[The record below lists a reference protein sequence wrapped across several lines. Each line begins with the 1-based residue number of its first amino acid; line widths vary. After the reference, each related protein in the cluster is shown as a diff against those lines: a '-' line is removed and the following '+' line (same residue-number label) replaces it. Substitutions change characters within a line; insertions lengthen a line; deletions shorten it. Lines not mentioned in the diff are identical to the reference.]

1 MGTVLVTGGAGYIG
15 SHTVKALLAA
25 DREVVVLDNLSA
37 GHRDSVQDVRLVEAD
52 VGDVDVVQ
60 SVLRDYNVTAVMHF
74 AAVLSVGESVKD
86 PQRYYSTNV
95 VSTISLL
102 QAMKE
107 ESVSHFIFS
116 SSAAVYGA
124 PTQLPIRESH
134 PLVPV
139 NPYGSSKLVIE
150 QALQHYA
157 HAYELSFI
165 SLRYFNAAG
174 ADPDG
179 KIGEDH
185 RPEIHVI
192 PKAIVAAQEGL
203 EFEIFGDD
211 YATSDG
217 TCVRD
222 YVHVSDVADAHVLA
236 LRAIEGGVKSSV
248 YNVGTGT
255 PHSVRQVVASVERVT
270 GKAVA
275 CAICDRRSGD
285 PPVLY
290 ASSERFLSELGWKP
304 RFGDIDEIVD
314 TAWRWHLS
322 HPNGYEASLDSRTS
336 GPIKTL

>member
-15 SHTVKALLAA
+15 SHTVRALLAA

-37 GHRDSVQDVRLVEAD
+37 GHRESVQDVRLVEAD
-52 VGDVDVVQ
+52 VGDVGVVQ

-86 PQRYYSTNV
+86 PQPYYLTNV
-95 VSTISLL
+95 SSTLALL
-102 QAMKE
+102 RAMRE
-107 ESVSHFIFS
+107 ESVAHFIFS
-116 SSAAVYGA
+116 STAAVYGA
-124 PTQLPIRESH
+124 PTELPIRETH
-134 PLVPV
+134 PLFPV

-165 SLRYFNAAG
+165 CLRYFNAAG
-174 ADPDG
+174 ADPEG
-179 KIGEDH
+179 RIGEDH
-185 RPEIHVI
+185 RPEVHVI
-192 PKAIVAAQEGL
+192 PRAIVAAQEGL

-211 YATSDG
+211 YSTSDG

-236 LRAIEGGVKSSV
+236 LHAIEGGAKSSV

-255 PHSVRQVVASVERVT
+255 PHSVRQVVASVERIT
-270 GKAVA
+270 GKVVS
-275 CAICDRRSGD
+275 CTICGRRPGD

-290 ASSERFLSELGWKP
+290 ASSDRLLNELSWKP
-304 RFGDIDEIVD
+304 RFRDIDSIID

-322 HPNGYEASLDSRTS
+322 HPNGYGL
-336 GPIKTL
+336 L